1 MNVLITGGA
10 GFIGSHLTE
19 RMLGEGRRVTVLDDL
34 STGWID
40 NLRRAFDYPGFEFV
54 EGSVLDAGTVQPL
67 VAQSDLVVHLAAAVG
82 VRYVLDHPL
91 ATIRTNVEGTH
102 TVLDACGHFG
112 KKTLVASTSE
122 VYGKNSSDGLCE
134 TADSILGASSLS
146 RWSYATSKKLD
157 EFLALA
163 YATTHGLPV
172 VVTRCP
178 HGARRWLPRAALTF
192 DVHIPARGQA

>member
-40 NLRRAFDYPGFEFV
+40 NLRRAFDYHGFEFV
-54 EGSVLDAGTVQPL
+54 EGSVLNAGAVRPL

-91 ATIRTNVEGTH
+91 ATIRTMWKVLTLCSTHAGT
-102 TVLDACGHFG
+102 
-112 KKTLVASTSE
+112 
-122 VYGKNSSDGLCE
+122 
-134 TADSILGASSLS
+134 LG
-146 RWSYATSKKLD
+146 
-157 EFLALA
+157 
-163 YATTHGLPV
+163 
-172 VVTRCP
+172 
-178 HGARRWLPRAALTF
+178 
-192 DVHIPARGQA
+192 RGS